1 MSRDVEG
8 RPTGEE
14 QEAKGP
20 LRGLQTHLFRRWQL
34 RGRLSPLVE
43 REIKWMERKQAS
55 FKGTQRVQLGR
66 RGDLVQG
73 T

>member
-1 MSRDVEG
+1 MRE
-8 RPTGEE
+8 
-14 QEAKGP
+14 GP
-20 LRGLQTHLFRRWQL
+20 LEKNRKLRSHSGGLQTHFFRRWQL

-55 FKGTQRVQLGR
+55 FKGTQRVRLGR